1 MGLREGGCSQS
12 RVKRAPGMSLQ
23 ARVLS
28 FTQESKQE
36 QGSEGKQ
43 VYLGRSTLH
52 KQSVSHP
59 RRREAAPGHWVILE
73 RDRVW
78 GDSGSRAGQFQ
89 GMTRGRDILTVLKK
103 GWRFPGTG
111 APPTFWPFMVEVPV
125 GMSFRCE
132 YITMSSLY
140 IYILQYR

>member
-1 MGLREGGCSQS
+1 MGLREGGCSQT

-28 FTQESKQE
+28 FTQERKQE

-78 GDSGSRAGQFQ
+78 GDSGSRLGNF
-89 GMTRGRDILTVLKK
+89 RG
-103 GWRFPGTG
+103 
-111 APPTFWPFMVEVPV
+111 
-125 GMSFRCE
+125 
-132 YITMSSLY
+132 
-140 IYILQYR
+140 

>member
-1 MGLREGGCSQS
+1 
-12 RVKRAPGMSLQ
+12 MSLQ
-23 ARVLS
+23 VRVLG
-28 FTQESKQE
+28 FTQERKQE

-43 VYLGRSTLH
+43 VYLGRSTLC
-52 KQSVSHP
+52 KQSVSRP

-78 GDSGSRAGQFQ
+78 GDSGSRAGQFH

-111 APPTFWPFMVEVPV
+111 APPTFRPSRAAAPA
-125 GMSFRCE
+125 GTSFRCKV
-132 YITMSSLY
+132 LH
-140 IYILQYR
+140 